1 MPKREGS
8 RARYHSAMGVIRAYG
23 ATCEE
28 MIEKIDAINKNL
40 RILNKEGE
48 DLILYFTDFDAV
60 RRDFQLGVDDY
71 T

>member
-1 MPKREGS
+1 
-8 RARYHSAMGVIRAYG
+8 MGVIRAYG

>member
-1 MPKREGS
+1 
-8 RARYHSAMGVIRAYG
+8 
-23 ATCEE
+23 